1 MIATV
6 AELPQALDAA
16 DAAVEAGLMSE
27 GVVAS
32 ELSFTHPLYRAAIY
46 ADLSPTHRRMLH
58 ARAADLVEGHAR
70 LAHRIAASAGA
81 DESLAVELEASALK
95 GLALG
100 DLGTSVWAFER
111 SAYLSPDAGQ
121 RERRLLDA
129 AGVQLIAADNAGAAR
144 TLAACR
150 GSSARRD
157 ALSGLLG
164 VYTGSPD
171 AENRLLAAWESHDP
185 GTESEIGSRAATSL
199 ANWMVLSG
207 RPDQAL
213 MWADRAV
220 DATFLET
227 ALHTRARVAQAY
239 AMSSAGRSPDGLA
252 VLALLPASGNEV
264 EAAAT
269 DALIMRGML
278 KLYVDDLAGAIAD
291 LGIAAARLRNG
302 LPASYPG
309 MCLSDLSDAHFRRGD
324 WDAAMTYAQLATSLA
339 LDTDRPVDLARAH
352 ARAAQVL
359 AFRGQW
365 SDADAHAERRGRPL
379 SDSPG
384 RSRALLPPWQVRR
397 WPSPEAI
404 GRA

>member
-1 MIATV
+1 MPV
-6 AELPQALDAA
+6 QP
-16 DAAVEAGLMSE
+16 S
-27 GVVAS
+27 
-32 ELSFTHPLYRAAIY
+32 
-46 ADLSPTHRRMLH
+46 
-58 ARAADLVEGHAR
+58 LVEGHAR

-185 GTESEIGSRAATSL
+185 GTESEIGARAATSL

-220 DATFLET
+220 DGTFPGIGAAHPGSRRSGLCHVRRRPEPR
-227 ALHTRARVAQAY
+227 RAGGA
-239 AMSSAGRSPDGLA
+239 GLA
-252 VLALLPASGNEV
+252 SGIRE
-264 EAAAT
+264 
-269 DALIMRGML
+269 RG
-278 KLYVDDLAGAIAD
+278 
-291 LGIAAARLRNG
+291 ARR
-302 LPASYPG
+302 
-309 MCLSDLSDAHFRRGD
+309 
-324 WDAAMTYAQLATSLA
+324 Q
-339 LDTDRPVDLARAH
+339 RPTL
-352 ARAAQVL
+352 
-359 AFRGQW
+359 
-365 SDADAHAERRGRPL
+365 
-379 SDSPG
+379 
-384 RSRALLPPWQVRR
+384 
-397 WPSPEAI
+397 
-404 GRA
+404 